1 MMRRAVVL
9 LLALGAVACAT
20 APPPPALTPATQPK
34 ASSNRAP
41 SQPSA
46 AKLQAEE
53 YRRTIEAA
61 YSEIVAREGKPVTA
75 PKVDVET
82 LVSMPIPEHPTIRGA
97 LQYFT
102 TDLKPSIQESLIRS
116 AKYKNLI
123 DKALDENKL
132 PRGLA
137 YLPVIESAYV
147 PTLTS
152 RAGAHGI
159 WQFMP
164 ETARE
169 YGLRVDWWVDERADP
184 ERSTRAAA
192 LYLRDLYRQF
202 NDWPLALAAYNAGP
216 GRIRRA
222 MQSTGAATFWELL
235 DAAAV
240 PKETRG
246 YVPTFFATLTIA
258 SDPATYGFRLGQPAD
273 LDHKPV
279 EVEGPLSLRYL
290 ASIAN
295 VDERLLRDLNPAL
308 SHGVV
313 PPGKT
318 TVHIP
323 SKSASVVSA
332 RAATLKNEDVNM
344 AICSYTLRDGQSL
357 NRLARTVGTDIDTLL
372 SMNNLRSA
380 EDIGGGDSIYLPV
393 RARELGSLLAHS
405 DAYYAV
411 RKGDTL
417 YSIAKSHHLSLD
429 ELLAINDFDA
439 DHKLHPG
446 DRLRVTAPH
455 ALSAGGM

>member
-1 MMRRAVVL
+1 MKMSRAVVL
-9 LLALGAVACAT
+9 LLALCTVACAT
-20 APPPPALTPATQPK
+20 APTLAPAPKLAIKPA
-34 ASSNRAP
+34 AP
-41 SQPSA
+41 PSA
-46 AKLQAEE
+46 ARLQTEE
-53 YRRTIEAA
+53 YRRALEAA
-61 YSEIVAREGKPVTA
+61 YGEIVAREGKPVTA
-75 PKVDVET
+75 PKVDVEAV
-82 LVSMPIPEHPTIRGA
+82 VSMPIPEHETIRGA

-192 LYLRDLYRQF
+192 TYLRDLYRQF

-222 MQSTGAATFWELL
+222 MESTGASTFWELL
-235 DAAAV
+235 DAEAV

-258 SDPATYGFRLGQPAD
+258 SDPVTYGFRLGSPAD
-273 LDHKPV
+273 LDRQQV

-290 ASIAN
+290 ATIAN

-308 SHGVV
+308 RQGVV

-318 TVHIP
+318 TLHVP
-323 SKSASVVSA
+323 SKAAAAVSA
-332 RAATLKNEDVNM
+332 RATTLKNEDANIAV
-344 AICSYTLRDGQSL
+344 CSYTLPDGQSL
-357 NRLARTVGTDIDTLL
+357 SRLARSIGTDVDTLL
-372 SMNNLRSA
+372 AMNNLRSA
-380 EDIGGGDSIYLPV
+380 DDIGGGDSIYLPV
-393 RARELGSLLAHS
+393 RARELGSLLAHN
-405 DAYYAV
+405 DTYYAV
-411 RKGDTL
+411 KKGDTFF
-417 YSIAKSHHLSLD
+417 SIAKSHHLSVE
-429 ELLAINDFDA
+429 ELLAINELDS

-446 DRLRVTAPH
+446 EKLRVTAPH
-455 ALSAGGM
+455 ALSAAGM

>member
-1 MMRRAVVL
+1 MKMSRAVVL
-9 LLALGAVACAT
+9 LLALCTVACAT
-20 APPPPALTPATQPK
+20 TPPPAPAPK
-34 ASSNRAP
+34 LASKPAAP
-41 SQPSA
+41 PSA
-46 AKLQAEE
+46 ARLQTEE
-53 YRRTIEAA
+53 YRRALEAA
-61 YSEIVAREGKPVTA
+61 YGEIVAREEKPVTA
-75 PKVDVET
+75 PKVDVEAV
-82 LVSMPIPEHPTIRGA
+82 VSMPIPEHETIRGA

-192 LYLRDLYRQF
+192 TYLRDLYHQF

-222 MQSTGAATFWELL
+222 MESTGASTFWELL
-235 DAAAV
+235 DAEAV

-258 SDPATYGFRLGQPAD
+258 SDPVTYGFRLGSPAE
-273 LDHKPV
+273 LDHQQV

-290 ASIAN
+290 ATIAN

-308 SHGVV
+308 RHGVL
-313 PPGKT
+313 PPGRT
-318 TVHIP
+318 SVHVP
-323 SKSASVVSA
+323 SKAAAAVTA
-332 RAATLKNEDVNM
+332 RATTLKNDDANV
-344 AICSYTLRDGQSL
+344 AVCSYTLPDGQSL
-357 NRLARTVGTDIDTLL
+357 RRLARSIGTDVDTLL
-372 SMNNLRSA
+372 AMNNLRSA
-380 EDIGGGDSIYLPV
+380 DDIGGGDSIYLPV
-393 RARELGSLLAHS
+393 RARELGSLLAHN

-411 RKGDTL
+411 KKGDTL
-417 YSIAKSHHLSLD
+417 FSIAKSHHLSVE
-429 ELLAINDFDA
+429 ELLAINELHS

-446 DRLRVTAPH
+446 EKLRVTAPH
-455 ALSAGGM
+455 ALSAAGM